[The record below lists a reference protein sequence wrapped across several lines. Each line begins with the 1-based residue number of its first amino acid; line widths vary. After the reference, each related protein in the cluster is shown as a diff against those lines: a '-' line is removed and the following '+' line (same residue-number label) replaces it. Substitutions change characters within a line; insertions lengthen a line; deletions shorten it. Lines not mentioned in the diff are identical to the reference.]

1 MDKEKR
7 KALRRGGMEAMERL
21 DLPENIVPRTPRME
35 LVGNRSFYMD
45 RHQGVISYATDV
57 VDIAGGSVVVRL
69 FGEGLEILVMTDDE
83 LRIEGHIDRVELVE

>member
-7 KALRRGGMEAMERL
+7 RALRRGGMEVMEKL
-21 DLPENIVPRTPRME
+21 DLPENIIPRTPRIE

-45 RHQGVISYATDV
+45 RHQGVISYSDSV

-69 FGEGLEILVMTDDE
+69 FGQGLEILVMTDDE